1 MVAGLNPGILAG
13 RRAREFQTRKIK
25 EGKRRLTLGDPES
38 VNRSF
43 EDCLNR
49 PLRIVIENCLV
60 SIVLND
66 HVPSLTQELHIG
78 GYGRNAP
85 RGRTDQQRRST
96 GEREHHHR
104 SEEALS
110 QILSNFLDSQNSRS
124 LVKAPGSC

>member
-49 PLRIVIENCLV
+49 PLRIVIENCFV

-78 GYGRNAP
+78 GYGRTLRAVEPTNNGALP
-85 RGRTDQQRRST
+85 ASVTTTTAARRLWVKFCPISSIHRTA
-96 GEREHHHR
+96 E
-104 SEEALS
+104 
-110 QILSNFLDSQNSRS
+110 
-124 LVKAPGSC
+124 V

>member
-1 MVAGLNPGILAG
+1 MVAGLNPGVLAG

-38 VNRSF
+38 VNCSF

-49 PLRIVIENCLV
+49 PLRIVIENCFV

-85 RGRTDQQRRST
+85 RGRTDQQRCST
-96 GEREHHHR
+96 GQRKHRHR
-104 SEEALS
+104 SEEVLG
-110 QILSNFLDSQNSRS
+110 QTPSNFFDSQNNRS
-124 LVKAPGSC
+124 SAKVPSFR